1 MSLYPVIDWVQQS
14 PLFNTDRD
22 DILDNTSHKCA
33 SDASGNFY
41 FVYRTNAGGI
51 VSGQISPGASDGRD
65 LVLVKLGPSGNLL
78 YAKQTA
84 ISGAANEANP
94 SLAIDSSGNI
104 YITCA
109 TGGTLSGQT
118 KVSNAGTN
126 ELAIIKLD
134 TDGNVLWIKQD
145 NTISPGSAAS
155 TDQHSIVVD
164 NGFIY
169 IAAQTFGAASGGTA
183 HIGGADVVLMKLS
196 AATGVRQWYSS
207 GNTLSST
214 GNEDSPQVVV
224 ANQSVYLFY
233 RTNNTSS
240 VAGGAA
246 VLGGGNDL
254 ILSKFSTVDGSRI
267 WIQSGPSI
275 STTASDNDISLAT
288 DANENVYISYSASAV
303 ISGGTAQGAADAIV
317 VKFDSNGNRLWA
329 HQNATTSTPGTDGFG
344 PRIAVDYDG
353 DVYIAYITNNN
364 LPGDA
369 GDFDPLTGKF
379 FGAAHRGGND
389 VVVAKLSGSTGTR
402 IWAAQK
408 SIFNTTT
415 TETYPLLSIIP
426 GTKTVRVLFQTSG
439 AVTGGTNLQKP
450 VPDAILC
457 QFDSTGTLT
466 ANFTRSVYNTSGTET
481 VICTRVDTA
490 GNVYVAYITN
500 GGAVSGGGTTA
511 NSDIVIAKFNSSR
524 VLQWARQANT
534 ISTPQTET
542 GLTIA
547 VDSGQNVFVAF
558 ASTGTPSGG
567 VANLGGGD
575 IILVK
580 LNSSGNRTWTL
591 SAAQNAAINTT
602 LAEDKPQLEVDV
614 SGNVYMAYR
623 SATAV
628 SGGTTTGSNDIVVAK
643 FDTNGNRLWA
653 TQNNT
658 INTTGAEDNGGK
670 GPRLAV
676 SSLGEVYVTYT
687 LPTNTTISGGTVV
700 STGQPS
706 SVLVKLNASGAREW
720 FVNDSNINNTNPAF
734 GIGNSSLCLDP
745 SGNVYVV
752 VQTNNN
758 VAGATT
764 AAGTGARA
772 DIALVKFNSSGVK
785 QWVLQN
791 APMNTS
797 LLEQNP
803 EVTSDKAGAVYLAY
817 QTTGTTSGNT
827 RPDGQGYLTNTNTDI
842 ILTKVSWAGAL
853 IWVKQNPSFNTYD
866 NDTGPSLVTSNDATD
881 ANVRV
886 YLAFQGLPADG
897 STPTLTAS
905 TDMAVFQMTEHT
917 LPSQPYNLT
926 ASNASSSSVTLT
938 WTIDSLGTAPL
949 TAYYMDIERKYASK
963 GTQSIPSVRIPIAN
977 VTSLGSN
984 QYSTTLSLSGHGEY
998 TIDIWAS
1005 NGSAPGPSSAAI
1017 TFLTTTVEPSA
1028 PQNLAASGKD
1038 QTLFLTWDHPA
1049 TGIAASYTVTLTGGP
1064 SPVTRTVTSPFT
1076 SFTGL
1081 TNGVSYTATV
1091 SAANSLY
1098 AAGPT
1103 ASVSY
1108 TIAATPIAMPTLQW
1122 IKQDATINTTQIDQI
1137 ISGRLS
1143 SVSQIGCDASGN
1155 VYITTTTAGVLS
1167 GLGAGNWDVTLAKI
1181 SPTGERLWAI
1191 QRVVST
1197 AGADDGAAL
1206 AVDASNNVILVY
1218 IAVTPGVVSGG
1229 TLIGGNDIVV
1239 IKLDSNGN
1247 ILWTKQ
1253 DNTINS
1259 TAAED
1264 TPHITTDH
1272 ENNIYITYATN
1283 GTISGGMLNRGNN
1296 DSVIV
1301 KLDSNGN
1308 RIFMKQDYEINDSG
1322 FQSTMA
1328 ICVDKSLNMYLLLR
1342 TTTPVSGGTAAL
1354 GSDDVVLLKYN
1365 QYGVRQWVAPTILTG
1380 STLQEFARNS
1390 IRVDK
1395 GGNIY
1400 IAYSNTGG
1408 GVISGGSIPISTG
1421 INIILQKFDTNGN
1434 RLWINNS
1441 NLINT
1446 TGNNQHQHI
1455 DIDDDGNVYLA
1466 YSINGT
1472 VSGLGVPRGGTNIIV
1487 SKFDTN
1493 GNRTWGF
1500 NSSDLNTGLDETST
1514 CIVVYSPTQIYIA
1527 YQTAGAA
1534 SGQTFA
1540 GGTDVV
1546 VARLGQLF
1554 APTEPTGLVA
1564 TPADGSVSIA
1574 FTAPASD
1581 GGSAIINY
1589 KYSID
1594 GGSTFTAF
1602 SPAITGGPA
1611 IITGLT
1617 NGTTYSIQLEAVNA
1631 VGDGLNSAT
1640 VTATPR
1646 TVPQAPT
1653 SLVATVSDSAVSIA
1667 FTAPSDGGSA
1677 ITNYKYSINGGSTFI
1692 AFSPAVT
1699 SSPVTI
1705 SGLTNGTSYDIQ
1717 LKAVNAAGDSSASS
1731 QVTATPVTTPGAP
1744 TSLVATP
1751 SDGEISVAFTAP
1763 NTGGSPIT
1771 NYEYSI
1777 DNGAIYVFFSP
1788 AQTSS
1793 PVTISGLTNGQSYT
1807 IKLKAVN
1814 AVGSGPASTAV
1825 TSTPRTTPSAPQ
1837 NLEATVGDGS
1847 VTIAFTGPA
1856 SNGGA
1861 AITNYK
1867 YSLDG
1872 GSTFTAF
1879 SPAQSSSP
1887 VTITGLTNGQ
1897 SYTIRLKA
1905 VNVAG
1910 EGLTSAQ
1917 VTATPIA
1924 VPSAPTS
1931 LVATASD
1938 GSASIAFTPSTSDG
1952 GSPITNYKISTD
1964 GGATFTAISPAQ
1976 TTSPVIINSL
1986 TNGRTYQVRLKAVN
2000 AAGDSA
2006 ASSQV
2011 SVMPVASSQPEPT
2024 TVQNLL
2030 EYPQDLKTYL
2040 TSFTTPPVPVLTV
2053 EAAPVTN
2060 IIVNSAP
2067 GFDTASNYT
2076 VHFILP
2082 ENGVGQTIT
2091 TTDFSNGDIIYLPTT
2106 NNQPFSLTVDTF
2118 LYVIITGGT
2127 SIAINSISYNLGNTV
2142 VLGNKTFIVAF
2153 TGSVGLLAQS
2163 SGTPTV
2169 PCIVEGQNVL
2179 TPDGYRKIETLNHG
2193 DLIVTG
2199 QGSAVPV
2206 NIYKTVIKH
2215 TTKENA
2221 PIKIVLDG
2229 KSIQVS
2235 PHHAYKIN
2243 SNGWMIPS
2251 VALNAE
2257 FSGVT
2262 QMPLGERVVYYHLE
2276 TPNYLRDDIVLEGA
2290 VVESLGANYVKT
2302 NNIRLCEL
2310 YVKSK
2315 HGEWYERMKTLPKKK
2330 TLTR

>member
-1 MSLYPVIDWVQQS
+1 MSLYPIIDWVQQS

-22 DILDNTSHKCA
+22 DVLDNTSHKCA

-51 VSGQISPGASDGRD
+51 VSGQISPGDINGRD

-78 YAKQTA
+78 YVKQTA
-84 ISGAANEANP
+84 ISGAANESNP
-94 SLAIDSSGNI
+94 SLAIDVSGNI

-109 TGGTLSGQT
+109 TSGTLSGQT

-145 NTISPGSAAS
+145 NTISPSSSAS

-169 IAAQTFGAASGGTA
+169 IAAQTYGAASGGTA
-183 HIGGADVVLMKLS
+183 QIGSADIVIMKLD
-196 AATGVRQWYSS
+196 ATTGVRQWISS
-207 GNTLSST
+207 GNIIST
-214 GNEDSPQVVV
+214 AGLEEFPNIAVV
-224 ANQSVYLFY
+224 NQSIYLLY
-233 RTNNTSS
+233 RTPNTSS
-240 VAGGAA
+240 VVGGAA
-246 VLGGGNDL
+246 PVGGVDL

-267 WIQSGPSI
+267 WIQSGNLI
-275 STTASDNDISLAT
+275 STTGGENDISLAT
-288 DANENVYISYSASAV
+288 DANENVYITYSASAT
-303 ISGGTAQGAADAIV
+303 ISGGTAQGGTDVIV
-317 VKFDSNGNRLWA
+317 VKLDSNGNRLWA
-329 HQNATTSTPGTDGFG
+329 HQNATTSTSGTDGFG

-353 DVYIAYITNNN
+353 DVYITYITNNN
-364 LPGDA
+364 ISGDA

-379 FGAAHRGGND
+379 IGAAHRGGND

-408 SIFNTTT
+408 SLVNTTT
-415 TETYPLLSIIP
+415 TETYPFLSIVP
-426 GTKTVRVLFQTSG
+426 GTKQLRVLYQTSG

-450 VPDAILC
+450 VPDTILC
-457 QFDSTGTLT
+457 QFDSTGTLE
-466 ANFTRSVYNTSGTET
+466 ANFSRAVYNTSGTESS
-481 VICTRVDTA
+481 ICTRVDTA
-490 GNVYVAYITN
+490 GNVYVAYITT
-500 GGAVSGGGTTA
+500 GGAVSGGGTTS
-511 NSDIVIAKFNSSR
+511 NSDVVIAKFNSSR
-524 VLQWARQANT
+524 VLQWARQSNT

-547 VDSGQNVFVAF
+547 VDSAQNVFVAF
-558 ASTGTPSGG
+558 ASTGTSSGG

-591 SAAQNAAINTT
+591 SAAQNAAINTSV
-602 LAEDKPQLEVDV
+602 AQDRPQLETDG

-623 SATAV
+623 SAGAV
-628 SGGTTTGSNDIVVAK
+628 SGGTATGSNDIVVMK
-643 FDTNGNRLWA
+643 LDTNGNRLWA

-658 INTTGAEDNGGK
+658 INTAGSDGDNGK

-676 SSLGEVYVTYT
+676 SSSGEVYVTYQVN
-687 LPTNTTISGGTVV
+687 PNNTVSGGTIV
-700 STGQPS
+700 STTQTS
-706 SVLVKLNASGAREW
+706 IVLVKLNSSGVREW
-720 FVNDSNINNTNPAF
+720 FVHDGNINSASGFLTTNPT
-734 GIGNSSLCLDP
+734 LCLDP
-745 SGNVYVV
+745 SGNVYIV
-752 VQTNNN
+752 VQTANN
-758 VAGATT
+758 VSGATT
-764 AAGTGARA
+764 SAGSFARA
-772 DIALVKFNSSGVK
+772 DIAIVKYNSAGVK

-791 APMNTS
+791 AQMNTA
-797 LLEQNP
+797 LLEQTP

-817 QTTGTTSGNT
+817 TTTGTTSGNT
-827 RPDGQGYLTNTNTDI
+827 RPDSQDYLTNASNDI
-842 ILTKVSWAGAL
+842 VLTKVSWDGAL
-853 IWVKQNPSFNTYD
+853 QWVKQGPSWNTYD
-866 NDTGPSLVTSNDATD
+866 NDNGPSLVTSNDATD
-881 ANVRV
+881 ANVKV

-897 STPTLTAS
+897 STPTLTNS
-905 TDMAVFQMTEHT
+905 TDMAVFQMTEQT
-917 LPSQPYNLT
+917 LPTQPYNLT
-926 ASNASSSSVTLT
+926 ASAASSSSVTLT

-949 TAYYMDIERKYASK
+949 TDYYMDIERKYASK
-963 GTQSIPSVRIPIAN
+963 GSQPIPSVRIPIEN

-984 QYSTTLSLSGHGEY
+984 QYSTTIALSGDGEY
-998 TIDIWAS
+998 TVDIWAS

-1017 TFLTTTVEPSA
+1017 TFLTNTAEPSA

-1049 TGIAASYTVTLTGGP
+1049 TGVATSYTVTLSDGTI
-1064 SPVTRTVTSPFT
+1064 RTVTSPFT

-1081 TNGVSYTATV
+1081 TNGVLYTATV
-1091 SAANSLY
+1091 SSANSLY
-1098 AAGPT
+1098 AAGT
-1103 ASVSY
+1103 AATVSY
-1108 TIAATPIAMPTLQW
+1108 TITATPIAMPTLEW
-1122 IKQDATINTTQIDQI
+1122 IKQDATINTTVSDQI
-1137 ISGRLS
+1137 ISGS
-1143 SVSQIGCDASGN
+1143 SGSVSQIGCDASGN

-1167 GLGAGNWDVTLAKI
+1167 GIGAGGFDVTLAKI
-1181 SPTGERLWAI
+1181 SPTGERVWAI
-1191 QRVVST
+1191 QRVIST
-1197 AGADDGAAL
+1197 AASDDGGAL

-1218 IAVTPGVVSGG
+1218 RAQNPGVVSGG
-1229 TLIGGNDIVV
+1229 TLTGGNDIVV
-1239 IKLDSNGN
+1239 IKLDSDGN

-1283 GTISGGMLNRGNN
+1283 GTVSGGMANRGNN

-1308 RIFMKQDYEINDSG
+1308 RIFMKQDYELNDSG
-1322 FQSTMA
+1322 FQSTAA

-1342 TTTPVSGGTAAL
+1342 SSTAVSGGTAIV
-1354 GSDDVVLLKYN
+1354 GSDDVILLKYN
-1365 QYGVRQWVAPTILTG
+1365 QYGVRQWVVPNVLT
-1380 STLQEFARNS
+1380 SSNLQEFGRNS

-1408 GVISGGSIPISTG
+1408 GIISGGSILGNS
-1421 INIILQKFDTNGN
+1421 INVTLQKFDTNGN

-1446 TGNNQHQHI
+1446 TASSQHQQI
-1455 DIDDDGNVYLA
+1455 DIDEDGNIYLVY
-1466 YSINGT
+1466 NTPGT
-1472 VSGLGVPRGGTNIIV
+1472 VSGLGPPSGGINVIV
-1487 SKFDTN
+1487 SKFDTY
-1493 GNRTWGF
+1493 GNRVWGF
-1500 NSSDLNTGLDETST
+1500 NSSALNTAVDETAT

-1527 YQTAGAA
+1527 YQSLGAT
-1534 SGQTFA
+1534 SGQTYL
-1540 GGTDVV
+1540 GSNDVV

-1554 APTEPTGLVA
+1554 APTEPTSLVA

-1581 GGSAIINY
+1581 GGSAITNY
-1589 KYSID
+1589 KYSIN
-1594 GGSTFTAF
+1594 GGTTFTAF
-1602 SPAITGGPA
+1602 SPAITSGPA
-1611 IITGLT
+1611 TITGLT

-1646 TVPQAPT
+1646 TVPDAPT
-1653 SLVATVSDSAVSIA
+1653 SLVATPSDSAVSIA
-1667 FTAPSDGGSA
+1667 FTAPASDGGSA
-1677 ITNYKYSINGGSTFI
+1677 ITNYKYSIDGGATFTD
-1692 AFSPAVT
+1692 FSPAQT

-1705 SGLTNGTSYDIQ
+1705 TALTNGTAYDIQ
-1717 LKAVNAAGDSSASS
+1717 LRAVNAAGDSSASS
-1731 QVTATPVTTPGAP
+1731 QVTATPVTTPSAP

-1751 SDGEISVAFTAP
+1751 ADGEISISFTAP
-1763 NTGGSPIT
+1763 NDGGSPIT

-1777 DNGAIYVFFSP
+1777 DDGAIYVFFSP

-1793 PVTISGLTNGQSYT
+1793 PITISNLTNGQSYI

-1825 TSTPRTTPSAPQ
+1825 TSTPRTTPTAPQ

-1861 AITNYK
+1861 TITNYK
-1867 YSLDG
+1867 YSIDG

-1887 VTITGLTNGQ
+1887 VTISGLTNGQ

-1917 VTATPIA
+1917 ITATPIT

-1931 LVATASD
+1931 LVATPSD
-1938 GSASIAFTPSTSDG
+1938 GSVSVAFTTPTSDG
-1952 GSPITNYKISTD
+1952 ASPITNYKVSTD
-1964 GGATFTAISPAQ
+1964 GGASFTALSPAQ
-1976 TTSPVIINSL
+1976 TTSPITLSSL
-1986 TNGRTYQVRLKAVN
+1986 TNGRTYQIQLKAVN

-2011 SVMPVASSQPEPT
+2011 SVMPVASAEPEPT
-2024 TVQNLL
+2024 TVQGLL
-2030 EYPQDLKTYL
+2030 DYPEDLKTYL
-2040 TSFTTPPVPVLTV
+2040 TSFTTPPVPVLTI

-2060 IIVNSAP
+2060 IIVNPAP
-2067 GFDTASNYT
+2067 GFDTTSTYT
-2076 VHFILP
+2076 IRFVLP
-2082 ENGVGQTIT
+2082 ENGVGQEIT
-2091 TTDFSNGDIIYLPTT
+2091 TDNFSNGDIIYIPTT
-2106 NNQPFSLTVDTF
+2106 HGEVFSLTVDSL
-2118 LYVIITGGT
+2118 LYVIITSDF
-2127 SIAINSISYNLGNTV
+2127 SIAINSVSYNLGNTV
-2142 VLGNKTFIVAF
+2142 VLGNRTFIVAF

-2193 DLIVTG
+2193 DLIVTAE
-2199 QGSAVPV
+2199 GSAVPV
-2206 NIYKTVIKH
+2206 KIYKTVIKH

-2221 PIKIVLDG
+2221 PIKIDING

-2243 SNGWMIPS
+2243 SSGWMFPS

-2257 FSGVT
+2257 FPGVT

-2290 VVESLGANYVKT
+2290 VVESLGTNYVKT
-2302 NNIRLCEL
+2302 NNIRICEL

-2315 HGEWYERMKTLPKKK
+2315 QGEWYERMKRLPRKK